1 MADFCGKRGKD
12 WRETIDQSVREEAY
26 RMKACAD
33 ARVPYDRVRLLTPNG
48 SPVDAQ
54 NGTAQTDTTQPNDS
68 TK

>member
-26 RMKACAD
+26 RMNACAD
-33 ARVPYDRVRLLTPNG
+33 AGVPYDRVRLLTPNG
-48 SPVDAQ
+48 SPAGATD
-54 NGTAQTDTTQPNDS
+54 TAQQSDATQPSNS